1 MTDIKLM
8 INNLIG
14 IEVQTDDLAELRLDP
29 AKYTSTQEDAEKL
42 QDLFLLM
49 DLTDEMEAEKYDE
62 Q

>member
-8 INNLIG
+8 IKNLIG

-29 AKYTSTQEDAEKL
+29 AKYTATQEDAKKL

-62 Q
+62 

>member
-1 MTDIKLM
+1 MTDIKSM
-8 INNLIG
+8 IKNLIG

-29 AKYTSTQEDAEKL
+29 AKYTATQEDAKKL

-62 Q
+62 

>member
-1 MTDIKLM
+1 MTDIKSM

-14 IEVQTDDLAELRLDP
+14 IEVKSDDLAELRLDP

-62 Q
+62 

>member
-1 MTDIKLM
+1 MIK
-8 INNLIG
+8 NLIG

-29 AKYTSTQEDAEKL
+29 AKYTATQEDAKKL

-62 Q
+62 

>member
-62 Q
+62 

>member
-1 MTDIKLM
+1 MTDIKSM

-14 IEVQTDDLAELRLDP
+14 IEIQTDDLAELRLDP

-62 Q
+62 

>member
-1 MTDIKLM
+1 MTDIKIM
-8 INNLIG
+8 IKNLIG

-62 Q
+62 

>member
-1 MTDIKLM
+1 MTDIKSM

-14 IEVQTDDLAELRLDP
+14 VEVQTDDLAELRLDP

-42 QDLFLLM
+42 QDLFMLM

-62 Q
+62 